1 MEPTAPRRDN
11 AFAGVFGK
19 VQPGML
25 EPDVVLLLGVPDKR
39 RVEVL
44 PDTTVH
50 GPHAALAGK
59 WPTETPFDEWE
70 YRRADEVYLVWF
82 SNPASGS
89 NRQGRV
95 LARVSHPKNE
105 LF

>member
-1 MEPTAPRRDN
+1 MEPTAPRQEN
-11 AFAGVFGK
+11 AFAGVFSK
-19 VQPGML
+19 VHPGMF

-44 PDTTVH
+44 PDAKVF
-50 GPHAALAGK
+50 GPRTALTGK

-82 SNPASGS
+82 STPASGS
-89 NRQGRV
+89 HRQGQV
-95 LARVSHPKNE
+95 LARAKHPKNDP
-105 LF
+105 F